1 MMHCFEQKTIN
12 HAKHF
17 LAHYF
22 PKLEMSMYSPNF
34 FKTCV
39 NLADVGLPIIRT
51 RVDFG
56 TCFFHAISEESAAL
70 IRNLTTHRG
79 AMQNSLDST
88 TQPLEEKISS
98 VDSYL
103 NDLWALYHSL
113 LAQPAV
119 YLDRELRFDWTSYLH
134 PSTAKPLKYY
144 DSHLSFDLIFCL
156 HMKCSLHVKLARLII
171 NNDFNNVSEAAKH
184 LGAALGAIS
193 YVDAVLVPKWIP
205 DNPGMDKPFEA
216 RSEYCSFLSQYYDAC
231 TQQMFATKALL
242 TGSPLAGKLCLSV
255 AEKMKAAILRAPASG
270 VDSYVAH
277 AAVQRDFYFALA
289 YKLRAETHLGKNE
302 TGLAIGCCNFALVNK
317 NYILLAVAVVINL
330 VGPFASSKWL

>member
-1 MMHCFEQKTIN
+1 MATV
-12 HAKHF
+12 
-17 LAHYF
+17 
-22 PKLEMSMYSPNF
+22 STNF

-39 NLADVGLPIIRT
+39 QLADAGLPVIRS

-56 TCFFHAISEESAAL
+56 TCFFHAISEESALL

-79 AMQNSLDST
+79 AMQNSLDSA
-88 TQPLEEKISS
+88 TQPLEEKILM

-119 YLDRELRFDWTSYLH
+119 YLDRELRFEWTSYLH

-144 DSHLSFDLIFCL
+144 DGHLSFELIFCL
-156 HMKCSLHVKLARLII
+156 HIKCSLHVKLAKLII
-171 NNDFNNVSEAAKH
+171 TNDYNNVPEAAKH

-231 TQQMFATKALL
+231 AQQMFATKALL
-242 TGSPLAGKLCLSV
+242 TGSQLAGKLCLSV
-255 AEKMKAAILRAPASG
+255 ADKMKAAVECQNHFP
-270 VDSYVAH
+270 
-277 AAVQRDFYFALA
+277 RD
-289 YKLRAETHLGKNE
+289 
-302 TGLAIGCCNFALVNK
+302 V
-317 NYILLAVAVVINL
+317 LLPLHRVCVYC
-330 VGPFASSKWL
+330 